1 MLDSD
6 GAWLEML
13 LVYPSPLFNNL
24 ELLFNKNRLKNDKI
38 IKNHHCNEK
47 NLKQYLHLKDG
58 KYF

>member
-1 MLDSD
+1 M

-24 ELLFNKNRLKNDKI
+24 ELLFNKNTLKNDKI

-47 NLKQYLHLKDG
+47 KLKQYLHLKDG